1 MPRIVAQKFH
11 VDLYRQSLKETIKD
25 IDLVLN
31 RLVKEKAFLKEMHSR
46 LAVVS
51 AENKTVVTELNK
63 LKEKMNPS
71 EEDLLKIQ
79 DLEERYIRIQFLF
92 DDKKR
97 FY

>member
-1 MPRIVAQKFH
+1 MPRIFAQKFH

-31 RLVKEKAFLKEMHSR
+31 RLTKEKAFIKEMHGR
-46 LAVVS
+46 LAVIS
-51 AENKTVVTELNK
+51 AENKEIVTKLHK
-63 LKEKMNPS
+63 LKEKVNPT
-71 EEDLLKIQ
+71 EEDEREIQ